1 MNRVVLCLLFVTF
14 SVQANSQNLLKK
26 ISGGSDITVIIFLE
40 VDCPISQKYIPTLNA
55 VYRRFEDRS
64 VKIHAVIPGKIKKK
78 DIARF
83 KEEYGIPFNVT
94 ADRRHALTKA
104 LSAQATPEVFVLDSQ
119 LKVNY
124 RGAIDNWFYE
134 LGGYRKEATE
144 AYLLDAVEALLVN
157 KEPKIKRTK
166 ALGCSIQASGRG

>member
-1 MNRVVLCLLFVTF
+1 MNRVVLCLLFATF
-14 SVQANSQNLLKK
+14 AVHANSQKLLNK
-26 ISGGSDITVIIFLE
+26 ISGGSDITVIIFLA

-55 VYRRFEDRS
+55 VHKRYKDRS
-64 VKIHAVIPGKIKKK
+64 VEFHAVIPGKIKKK
-78 DIARF
+78 DISRF
-83 KEEYGIPFNVT
+83 KKEYGIPFNVT
-94 ADRRHALTKA
+94 ADRRYSLTKA

-134 LGGYRKEATE
+134 LGGYRREATE
-144 AYLLDAVEALLVN
+144 AYLIEAVEALLGN

-166 ALGCSIQASGRG
+166 ALGCSIQVSGRG